1 MKKLLSLFKVLFN
14 SWYGISAFKAKAS
27 KRKTE
32 ILKVLGLSVIIV
44 ISFAPILAG
53 YIAFLI
59 SFYNTFVM
67 MGQPGVII
75 TMGVVASSLV
85 VLLFGFLF
93 VISTFYFSRDT
104 EHLVSLPLNPS
115 TILGAKFGV
124 ILSTEYITEFPL
136 VLPPVII
143 YGIKS
148 GAGLLYYIYSV
159 IGVLTVPIIPL
170 CLTSI
175 IAVVIMRFINIGK
188 KKDLFSIIGGII
200 GMFLILGVQLFIQRT
215 AVSGNTEMIARA
227 LFSKDGLINTI
238 ARDFPPSKWISLAL
252 INYNS
257 FEGFLNLLIFLVV
270 TFIFIVSF
278 EYMGEKLFLGG
289 FLGFHEVEAKRKKID
304 EKHLSSEITVR
315 SKVWAIFWREFKI
328 MNRVPIFFMNCVF
341 VVFLVPII
349 FIIMPIM
356 GGNGSSKAFALLVN
370 GQGGVYIATL
380 AAIGI
385 GIFTSVAN
393 MTAPTSISREGS
405 EFFVSKYIP
414 VSPREQILGK
424 YFHAIAI
431 ALAGDIITVF
441 AIWFILKL
449 SFVNLIVILLATG
462 FAAAPITAIALSID
476 LFKPYLNWDNPTK
489 AVKQNINGIAA
500 MLFNALWNAALLIA
514 AGSLIKNTVVSYMV
528 VIGVYALLG
537 IVTYKVLI
545 AYANKRYAE
554 LEGK

>member
-1 MKKLLSLFKVLFN
+1 MKKLASLFKILFN
-14 SWYGISAFKAKAS
+14 SWYGISSFKDRAS
-27 KRKTE
+27 KNKAE
-32 ILKVLGLSVIIV
+32 ILKFIGLTAVII
-44 ISFAPILAG
+44 ISIAPILAG
-53 YIAFLI
+53 YIAFMI
-59 SFYNTFVM
+59 NFYNTFVM

-75 TMGVVASSLV
+75 TMGIVASSLV

-93 VISTFYFSRDT
+93 VISTFYFTKDM
-104 EHLVSLPLNPS
+104 EHLISLPLNPS

-124 ILSTEYITEFPL
+124 ILSTEYITEFPI

-148 GAGLLYYIYSV
+148 GAGLLYYIYCA
-159 IGVLTVPIIPL
+159 IGLLAIPVIPL

-175 IAVVIMRFINIGK
+175 IAVVIMRFTNIGR

-200 GMFLILGVQLFIQRT
+200 GVFLILGLELLLQRT
-215 AVSGNTEMIARA
+215 AVSGNTEMITRV
-227 LFSKDGLINTI
+227 LFSNNGLINTL

-257 FEGFLNLLIFLVV
+257 FEGFLNLLIFLAVSVIFVV
-270 TFIFIVSF
+270 LFGF
-278 EYMGEKLFLGG
+278 MGEKLFLSG
-289 FLGFHEVEAKRKKID
+289 FLGSHEVEAQRKKVD
-304 EKHLSSEITVR
+304 EKHLSEEITAR

-356 GGNGSSKAFALLVN
+356 GGDEMSREFALLLHAPN
-370 GQGGVYIATL
+370 GVYIATL
-380 AAIGI
+380 AAIGL

-414 VSPREQILGK
+414 VSPKEQILGK

-431 ALAGDIITVF
+431 ALSGDILTVI

-449 SFVNLIVILLATG
+449 SFANLVLILIVSGL
-462 FAAAPITAIALSID
+462 AAAPITAISLSID

-500 MLFNALWNAALLIA
+500 MLLNTLWNAGLLFA
-514 AGSLIKNTVVSYMV
+514 AGNFIKNPAVSYS
-528 VIGVYALLG
+528 VIMAVYILLG
-537 IVTYKVLI
+537 VLTYKILI
-545 AYANKRYAE
+545 SYANRRYRE
-554 LEGK
+554 LEG